1 MCACVCVGGCAC
13 VCVREEVCVEVRA
26 RGDVCG
32 GACVRVCV
40 FVTMELYELHP
51 VIIFVNKVYK
61 SGNYLLLPHLDN
73 GLNAW
78 FNLLGLLIPVYPCIQ
93 SLTIDLQFKVI
104 YLSGQF

>member
-1 MCACVCVGGCAC
+1 MITRYVN
-13 VCVREEVCVEVRA
+13 
-26 RGDVCG
+26 DP
-32 GACVRVCV
+32 
-40 FVTMELYELHP
+40 LYGLHT
-51 VIIFVNKVYK
+51 VIIFVNKVCN

>member
-1 MCACVCVGGCAC
+1 MSACYN
-13 VCVREEVCVEVRA
+13 
-26 RGDVCG
+26 
-32 GACVRVCV
+32 
-40 FVTMELYELHP
+40 ELYELHT
-51 VIIFVNKVYK
+51 VIIFVNKVYTGN

-78 FNLLGLLIPVYPCIQ
+78 FNLLGLLILDYPCIE